1 MFFILVITQAGRN
14 GYNDYNLASAILH
27 WSG

>member
-27 WSG
+27 